1 VTGYSVLGVDLLPD
15 FCQYTFCGEIIKG
28 TVGRRVFQHHEVVKR
43 VRKIATQEIIGF
55 SLTRVPSSAFSF
67 QKKTIL

>member
-28 TVGRRVFQHHEVVKR
+28 TVGRRVFQHHEVAKR

-55 SLTRVPSSAFSF
+55 SLTRVLSSAFSF

>member
-28 TVGRRVFQHHEVVKR
+28 TVDRRVFQHHEVAKR
-43 VRKIATQEIIGF
+43 VRKISTEEIIGF
-55 SLTRVPSSAFSF
+55 SLTRVPSSAFPF
-67 QKKTIL
+67 QCPNL